1 LAQAQQAVTDSQK
14 AYNEALR
21 SGDPEKVADA
31 YTKLSDAQK
40 ALNKESAKPQG
51 FLAVLQEQSNAA
63 VLFGTNIEKLLAAGL
78 DEGAVNQILAS
89 GADAGNAI
97 AQELLSG
104 VDPAS
109 KIDQVNKLVAS
120 TQGLADRIAKATA
133 EKFRSAGVAQA
144 TALVEGMQSVFDAWS
159 PKLSEGAVGNLATPI
174 KTLVDY
180 GAQVDA
186 AIAAATT
193 GMPMAAPV
201 AGRKKRR
208 IPKLAE
214 GGIVQSEPGGRL
226 VLLGEGGRDEA
237 VVPLPKSGSLG
248 GAVTINVTVNA
259 GLGADGTQ
267 IGKEIVDVLQA
278 YQRRVGALP
287 IKVAG

>member
-133 EKFRSAGVAQA
+133 DKFRSAGVAQA

-208 IPKLAE
+208 IPKLAD
-214 GGIVQSEPGGRL
+214 GGIVNSPTL
-226 VLLGEGGRDEA
+226 ALIGERGPEA
-237 VVPLPKSGSLG
+237 VIPLSKMNNMGGGMNITVQAGLVSTPDQIGQLIIDSILRQQRKSG
-248 GAVTINVTVNA
+248 TVFA
-259 GLGADGTQ
+259 PA
-267 IGKEIVDVLQA
+267 
-278 YQRRVGALP
+278 
-287 IKVAG
+287 